1 MGNNPTVELNLS
13 EIYADAGQLE
23 LALKYASDA
32 LQKAPSSNI
41 VKIVYAIRCAD
52 KKDYEQA
59 LTYLPYSVTDENL
72 KAILVNC
79 LEKAIADAFAKQL
92 FASCRTYLQRL
103 QRLQPQ
109 NPIVQEYL
117 EKLNQL

>member
-13 EIYADAGQLE
+13 EIYSESGQLE

-41 VKIVYAIRCAD
+41 VKIVYAIRCAE

-59 LTYLPYSVTDENL
+59 LTYLPYSVADENL

-79 LEKAIADAFAKQL
+79 LEKSIADTFAKQL

-103 QRLQPQ
+103 KHLQPK